1 MNCSSGCRISSTLA
15 CIYGKRRRNTFHP
28 SSRHAW
34 RSMMNATRQT
44 VSWVLVAC
52 AALLFAGCAT
62 GARISTE
69 ADPRA
74 DFSAYR
80 SWAFY
85 EPLAVE
91 AYGYETATSEI
102 VKRAVE
108 REMDARGYVFDGENP
123 DLWVNVNA
131 YMQRRA
137 DVSSMPTV
145 DYAYYYHYRA
155 RRYVAVPY
163 WRDRTHV
170 TRYTEG
176 TMNVDLVDADR
187 NRLVWEGIAVGRVS
201 NLTAENREP
210 RISQTIAE

>member
-1 MNCSSGCRISSTLA
+1 MKI
-15 CIYGKRRRNTFHP
+15 IRR
-28 SSRHAW
+28 
-34 RSMMNATRQT
+34 T
-44 VSWVLVAC
+44 VVC
-52 AALLFAGCAT
+52 AAAIFTALLLAGCAT
-62 GARISTE
+62 GPRISTE

-80 SWAFY
+80 TWAFY
-85 EPLAVE
+85 EPLAIE
-91 AYGYETATSEI
+91 SYGYETATSEI
-102 VKRAVE
+102 VKHAIN
-108 REMDARGYVFDGENP
+108 REMDARGYTYDADSP

-137 DVSSMPTV
+137 DVTSMPTV

-163 WRDRTHV
+163 WRDRAHV

-176 TMNVDLVDADR
+176 TMNVDLVDAGQ

-201 NLTAENREP
+201 NVTAETREP
-210 RISQTIAE
+210 RINQTIAEIFARYPHRAGMAAPPM